1 MTLTPRTNLII
12 YMKSSKNERQL
23 RKYGHIAYFNRKDKW
38 LSLYIDTDR
47 VDEVLEQ
54 LSRLKYV
61 LKVEI
66 SPYQTLET
74 DYESL

>member
-23 RKYGHIAYFNRKDKW
+23 RKYGHIAYFNRRDKW

>member
-38 LSLYIDTDR
+38 LSLYIDTDK

>member
-47 VDEVLEQ
+47 IDEVLEQ